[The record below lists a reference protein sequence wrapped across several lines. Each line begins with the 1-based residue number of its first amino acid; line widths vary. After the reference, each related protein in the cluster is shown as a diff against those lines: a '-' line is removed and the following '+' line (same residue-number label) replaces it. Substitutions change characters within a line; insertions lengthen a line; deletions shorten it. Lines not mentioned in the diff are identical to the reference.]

1 MGIKKINIT
10 ILGSSGMIGSSLA
23 KRFLSDGNHINLFY
37 RSKKKKNFLKKKL
50 NFLENK
56 NKINFY
62 QFNFS
67 SEKKIINSIQSN
79 RKIFMNTD
87 LLIITIAEQGEISN
101 FFETNLTKF
110 KKTFF
115 INFMFYIL
123 FFRKLASIFKRKK
136 KMLIILFSGGGST
149 SYRKNFASYSLTK
162 LCLVKLTEILSNEIC
177 NKNIRL
183 NILSPGVIKS
193 NMTKEILKKKEKVS
207 KKELNKILKNLKYSD
222 DNIIK
227 IYKTIN
233 FLNSKK
239 GESLSGKFISS
250 SWDRIYDMN
259 QKKLSKLIKSDYYTL
274 RRKEF
279 I

>member
-67 SEKKIINSIQSN
+67 SEKKIINSIQIN

-87 LLIITIAEQGEISN
+87 LLILTIAEQGEISN

-177 NKNIRL
+177 NNNIRL

-207 KKELNKILKNLKYSD
+207 KKELNKILKNQKYSD